1 MIQMRYSESLNSRKG
16 RDSGSWRRGT
26 YMGEDI
32 TQLRDGVHSMD
43 YGEGTR
49 RNGGILGLDG

>member
-1 MIQMRYSESLNSRKG
+1 MIQMRYGESLNSRKG

-32 TQLRDGVHSMD
+32 TQLGDGVHSMEWWD
-43 YGEGTR
+43 FR
-49 RNGGILGLDG
+49 LGWVGSCPFLK